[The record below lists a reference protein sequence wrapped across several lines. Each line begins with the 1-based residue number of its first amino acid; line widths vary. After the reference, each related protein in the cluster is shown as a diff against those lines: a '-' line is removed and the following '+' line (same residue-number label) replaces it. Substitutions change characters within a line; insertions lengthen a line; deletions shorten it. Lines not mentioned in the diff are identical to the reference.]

1 MGEPVIVQENV
12 ITFPISYFTTYLPEY
27 EFVFTCLNP
36 MELGWP
42 VHRNRQWI
50 LSFAQLVIPICSD
63 VVAILTIIMR
73 SETMRDIFFALV
85 RVVTMKCSVETWA

>member
-1 MGEPVIVQENV
+1 
-12 ITFPISYFTTYLPEY
+12 
-27 EFVFTCLNP
+27 

-73 SETMRDIFFALV
+73 SETMRDIFFCFGEGGDDE
-85 RVVTMKCSVETWA
+85 M